1 MDKAELNE
9 KLRKARA
16 GDAEAF
22 AFIFEALRPLVFTV
36 ALRLVG
42 NADADDVVM
51 ESYLKAWKALPG
63 FTGMA
68 SLQTWLFRIA
78 YNCAQDH
85 IRARGR
91 RREDPLP
98 VNEDGEPVEIHLER
112 DASPA
117 DQVMRNELGTR
128 IEHCLAQ
135 LPPLHRTTLLLRFA
149 DELSYRQIA
158 AATGVSIGTV
168 MSRIFNG
175 RRKLQALLRD
185 VDRALPGQPGGLAP

>member
-1 MDKAELNE
+1 MDKGEFNE
-9 KLRKARA
+9 NLRKART
-16 GDAEAF
+16 GDADAF
-22 AFIFEALRPLVFTV
+22 AAIFESLRPLVFTV
-36 ALRLVG
+36 AVRLVG
-42 NADADDVVM
+42 SADADDVVM

-63 FTGMA
+63 FGGIS

-85 IRARGR
+85 IRSRSR

-98 VNEDGEPVEIHLER
+98 VSEEGEPVEIHLEQH
-112 DASPA
+112 ASPA
-117 DQVMRNELGTR
+117 DLVMRNELGTR
-128 IEHCLAQ
+128 IERCLAQ

-149 DELSYRQIA
+149 DEMSYQQIA

-185 VDRALPGQPGGLAP
+185 TDRALPGEPGGLAT